1 MRKFLF
7 LNVNLQQLLPARG
20 TKAFQIDKS
29 TKEVF
34 NVNVNIWLT
43 HLIYFILLLL
53 FSTLILH
60 LYFRICSSLDSNLKT
75 QPMGHMTGITYDQL
89 Q

>member
-1 MRKFLF
+1 MRKFLL

-20 TKAFQIDKS
+20 TKAFQIDKGRFS
-29 TKEVF
+29 SLMSA
-34 NVNVNIWLT
+34 VNIWLT

-75 QPMGHMTGITYDQL
+75 QPMGHVTGTKYDQL
-89 Q
+89 